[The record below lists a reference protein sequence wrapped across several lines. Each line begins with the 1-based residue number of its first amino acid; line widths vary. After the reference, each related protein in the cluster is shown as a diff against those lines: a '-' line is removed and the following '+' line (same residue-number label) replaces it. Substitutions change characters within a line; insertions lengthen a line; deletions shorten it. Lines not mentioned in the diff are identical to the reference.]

1 MTTNSREA
9 RRRKIMERG
18 SDRLALIT
26 GRIQTLPPSSFS
38 SSPPPDP
45 ATHSEDT
52 ALPSRPSISPDQIP
66 RTHVPDQIPVFTPEI
81 EEMWS
86 APSTV
91 QNESPTSQTETQF
104 PGQIPGTLFHSY
116 LQKSPSLVAVV
127 VFDNGGCGSA
137 VFTPGIEERRS
148 SSSTVQDE
156 SPPSTVQNESRPSS
170 LSFEKPRLF
179 TASRISGTIE
189 ASERIRIYIS
199 MAIAVLVVFSHLG
212 FPLLGSKLVKTLM
225 GFRPLYLVLVTNVTL
240 VLARIF
246 NSGQQRHHRVPAGI
260 GEGQTMS
267 GSEYKW
273 AELLGKALGI
283 GLLGKKV
290 LDALFMDCAVYAI
303 IVVCGLSFAQ

>member
-26 GRIQTLPPSSFS
+26 GRIQTLSPSSSLS

-52 ALPSRPSISPDQIP
+52 DLPSRHQIP

-91 QNESPTSQTETQF
+91 QNESPTSQTETHV
-104 PGQIPGTLFHSY
+104 PGQIP
-116 LQKSPSLVAVV
+116 
-127 VFDNGGCGSA
+127 
-137 VFTPGIEERRS
+137 VFTPEIEERRS

-179 TASRISGTIE
+179 TASRISGAIE

-199 MAIAVLVVFSHLG
+199 MAIAVLVAFSHLG

-246 NSGQQRHHRVPAGI
+246 DSGQQRHHRVPAGI

-267 GSEYKW
+267 GSEYEW
-273 AELLGKALGI
+273 AERLGKALGI

>member
-26 GRIQTLPPSSFS
+26 GRIQTLPPSSSLS

-52 ALPSRPSISPDQIP
+52 DLPSRPSISPDQFP

-91 QNESPTSQTETQF
+91 QNESPTSQTETHV
-104 PGQIPGTLFHSY
+104 PGQIP
-116 LQKSPSLVAVV
+116 
-127 VFDNGGCGSA
+127 
-137 VFTPGIEERRS
+137 VFTPEIEERRS

-170 LSFEKPRLF
+170 LSFEKPRFF
-179 TASRISGTIE
+179 TASRISGAIE

-246 NSGQQRHHRVPAGI
+246 DSGQQRHHRVLAGI

-267 GSEYKW
+267 GSEYEW
-273 AELLGKALGI
+273 AERLGKALGI

>member
-26 GRIQTLPPSSFS
+26 GRIQTLSPSSSLS

-52 ALPSRPSISPDQIP
+52 DLPSRPSISPDQIP
-66 RTHVPDQIPVFTPEI
+66 RTHVPDQIPVFTPE
-81 EEMWS
+81 
-86 APSTV
+86 
-91 QNESPTSQTETQF
+91 
-104 PGQIPGTLFHSY
+104 
-116 LQKSPSLVAVV
+116 
-127 VFDNGGCGSA
+127 
-137 VFTPGIEERRS
+137 IEERRS

-179 TASRISGTIE
+179 TASRISGAIE

-246 NSGQQRHHRVPAGI
+246 DSGQQRHHRVPAGI

-267 GSEYKW
+267 GSEYEW
-273 AELLGKALGI
+273 AERLGKALGI

>member
-26 GRIQTLPPSSFS
+26 GRIQTLPPSSSFS

-91 QNESPTSQTETQF
+91 QNESPTSQTETHV
-104 PGQIPGTLFHSY
+104 PGQIP
-116 LQKSPSLVAVV
+116 
-127 VFDNGGCGSA
+127 
-137 VFTPGIEERRS
+137 VFTPEIEERRS

-156 SPPSTVQNESRPSS
+156 SPPSTVQNESRPSTVQNESRPSS

-179 TASRISGTIE
+179 TASRISGAIE
-189 ASERIRIYIS
+189 VSERIRIYIS

-246 NSGQQRHHRVPAGI
+246 DSGQQRHHRVPAGI

-267 GSEYKW
+267 GSEYEW
-273 AELLGKALGI
+273 AERLGKALGI

>member
-26 GRIQTLPPSSFS
+26 GRIQTLPPSSSFS

-45 ATHSEDT
+45 ASHSEDT
-52 ALPSRPSISPDQIP
+52 DLPSQPSISPDQIP
-66 RTHVPDQIPVFTPEI
+66 KTHVPDQIPVFTPEI

-86 APSTV
+86 APSTG
-91 QNESPTSQTETQF
+91 QNEYPTSQTRTHV
-104 PGQIPGTLFHSY
+104 PDQIP
-116 LQKSPSLVAVV
+116 
-127 VFDNGGCGSA
+127 
-137 VFTPGIEERRS
+137 VFTPEIEERRS
-148 SSSTVQDE
+148 SSSTDQDE
-156 SPPSTVQNESRPSS
+156 SAPSTVQNESRPTS

-179 TASRISGTIE
+179 TASRISGAIE

-199 MAIAVLVVFSHLG
+199 MAVAVLVVFSHLG
-212 FPLLGSKLVKTLM
+212 FPLLGSKMVKALL
-225 GFRPLYLVLVTNVTL
+225 GLRPLYLVLVTNVTL

-246 NSGQQRHHRVPAGI
+246 DSGRQRHHRVPAGF

-267 GSEYKW
+267 GSEYEW
-273 AELLGKALGI
+273 AERLGKALGI

>member
-26 GRIQTLPPSSFS
+26 GRIQTLPPSSSFS

-52 ALPSRPSISPDQIP
+52 DLPSRPSISPDQIP
-66 RTHVPDQIPVFTPEI
+66 KTHVPDQIPVFTPEI

-91 QNESPTSQTETQF
+91 QNESPTSQTETHV
-104 PGQIPGTLFHSY
+104 PGQIP
-116 LQKSPSLVAVV
+116 
-127 VFDNGGCGSA
+127 D
-137 VFTPGIEERRS
+137 FTPEIEERRS

-179 TASRISGTIE
+179 TASRISGAIE

-199 MAIAVLVVFSHLG
+199 MAVAVLVVFSHLG
-212 FPLLGSKLVKTLM
+212 FPLLGSKLLKTLL

-240 VLARIF
+240 VLARILD
-246 NSGQQRHHRVPAGI
+246 SGRQRHHRVPAGI

-267 GSEYKW
+267 GSEYEW
-273 AELLGKALGI
+273 AERLGKALGI

-303 IVVCGLSFAQ
+303 IVICGLSFAQ

>member
-104 PGQIPGTLFHSY
+104 PGQIP
-116 LQKSPSLVAVV
+116 
-127 VFDNGGCGSA
+127 

>member
-26 GRIQTLPPSSFS
+26 GRIQTLPPSSSLS

-52 ALPSRPSISPDQIP
+52 DLPSRPLISPDQIP

-86 APSTV
+86 APSMV
-91 QNESPTSQTETQF
+91 QNESPTSQTETHV
-104 PGQIPGTLFHSY
+104 PGQIP
-116 LQKSPSLVAVV
+116 
-127 VFDNGGCGSA
+127 

-156 SPPSTVQNESRPSS
+156 STPSTVQNESRPSS

-179 TASRISGTIE
+179 TASRISGAIE

-267 GSEYKW
+267 GSEYEW
-273 AELLGKALGI
+273 AERLGKALGI